1 MKSITKYLLIL
12 CVLISACTKPE
23 NASESDVARILGT
36 YSFDGKVENIL
47 SVEYTDNGSEVNF
60 VFSPIFKEKFTTV
73 IEFSLAKSLLNKEC
87 DVDELTHMKD
97 YQFRYEDPVW
107 CYSELYELK
116 EGYMWVKTSSDGKK
130 DVYIDVLLNDGTPFT
145 LSYTE

>member
-1 MKSITKYLLIL
+1 M
-12 CVLISACTKPE
+12 ISACTKLE

>member
-1 MKSITKYLLIL
+1 M
-12 CVLISACTKPE
+12 ISACTKLE

-47 SVEYTDNGSEVNF
+47 SVEYTDNDSEVNF
-60 VFSPIFKEKFTTV
+60 EFSPIFKEKFTTV

-107 CYSELYELK
+107 CYSELHELK

>member
-1 MKSITKYLLIL
+1 M
-12 CVLISACTKPE
+12 ISACTKLE

-107 CYSELYELK
+107 CYSELNELK

>member
-1 MKSITKYLLIL
+1 M
-12 CVLISACTKPE
+12 ISACTKPE